1 MSRQYRA
8 SHHQEVVMPAG
19 IGIGTY
25 SILVEAST
33 GSGTGT
39 NLITIVTDAPT
50 VSGVTPAGSFNNT
63 SAKTLTVTGTGFH
76 GGTGA
81 STVTA
86 VSVNG
91 TLLTLPGAGSITS
104 TEIPGVVMPAGIGIG
119 TYSILVEASTGSGTG
134 TNLIT
139 IVTDAPVVSG
149 VTPSGSFNNT
159 AAKTLTVTGTGFL
172 GGTGTSTVTAVSVNG
187 TLLTLPGSGITG
199 TTIPGLIMPSGI
211 GVGTY
216 SILVEAS
223 TGNGTGTNLITI
235 VTDAPTVGSVTPS
248 GSFNNTSAKTLTV
261 TGTGF
266 TGGTGTSTV
275 TAVSVNGT
283 ALTLPGSGITST
295 SIPGLVMPVGI
306 GIGTYNILVEA
317 STGSGTGTNLIT
329 IVTDAPTVS
338 GVTPAGSFNNTSAK
352 TLTVTGTGFHGGTG
366 ASTVTAVSVNGTL
379 LTLPG
384 AGTITSTE
392 IPGLI
397 MPAGIGVGTYNILV
411 QASTGN
417 GTGTNLITIVTD
429 SPTVSGVTPS
439 GSFNNTS

>member
-39 NLITIVTDAPT
+39 NLITIVTDVPT
-50 VSGVTPAGSFNNT
+50 VSGVTPSGSFNNT

-91 TLLTLPGAGSITS
+91 TALTLPGAGSITS
-104 TEIPGVVMPAGIGIG
+104 TEIPGLIMPAGIGIG
-119 TYSILVEASTGSGTG
+119 TYNILVQASTGNGTG

-235 VTDAPTVGSVTPS
+235 VTDVPTVGSVTPS

-352 TLTVTGTGFHGGTG
+352 TLTVTGT
-366 ASTVTAVSVNGTL
+366 V
-379 LTLPG
+379 LTLPD
-384 AGTITSTE
+384 AGNITDTD
-392 IPGLI
+392 IPGLV
-397 MPAGIGVGTYNILV
+397 MPAGLGIGTYSILV
-411 QASTGN
+411 EATGGS

-429 SPTVSGVTPS
+429 VPTVGSVTPS
-439 GSFNNTS
+439 GSFNNTAAKTLTVTGTGFTGG

>member
-63 SAKTLTVTGTGFH
+63 SAKTLTVTGTGF
-76 GGTGA
+76 T
-81 STVTA
+81 
-86 VSVNG
+86 
-91 TLLTLPGAGSITS
+91 
-104 TEIPGVVMPAGIGIG
+104 
-119 TYSILVEASTGSGTG
+119 
-134 TNLIT
+134 
-139 IVTDAPVVSG
+139 
-149 VTPSGSFNNT
+149 
-159 AAKTLTVTGTGFL
+159 

-187 TLLTLPGSGITG
+187 TL
-199 TTIPGLIMPSGI
+199 
-211 GVGTY
+211 
-216 SILVEAS
+216 
-223 TGNGTGTNLITI
+223 
-235 VTDAPTVGSVTPS
+235 
-248 GSFNNTSAKTLTV
+248 
-261 TGTGF
+261 
-266 TGGTGTSTV
+266 
-275 TAVSVNGT
+275 
-283 ALTLPGSGITST
+283 LTLPGSGITST

-338 GVTPAGSFNNTSAK
+338 GVTPAGSFNNTAAK

-366 ASTVTAVSVNGTL
+366 TSTVTSVSVNGTVLTLPDAGNITDTDIPGLVMPAGIGIGTYSILVEATGGSGTGTNLITIVTDVPTVGSVTPSGSFNNTAAKTLTVTGTGFTGGTGTSTVTAVSVNGTA

-384 AGTITSTE
+384 AGSITSTE

-397 MPAGIGVGTYNILV
+397 MPSGIGVGTYNILV

-429 SPTVSGVTPS
+429 SPAVSGVTPS
-439 GSFNNTS
+439 GSFNNTAAKTLTVTGTGFHGGT